1 MAFILLILVIVF
13 PLTYFGN
20 GLHVTNFG
28 NGPHITNFGNGP
40 TITNFDDGL
49 PSY

>member
-1 MAFILLILVIVF
+1 MAFMLLILVMVF
-13 PLTYFGN
+13 PLNYFGN

-40 TITNFDDGL
+40 HIIHFGNGL